1 MREDIIEE
9 MNRTELIKVR
19 EEDYIKMQEN
29 LEYYKTAI
37 QLIKDEMYG
46 LAGLEH
52 EYIDTVKEIGRIIE
66 ELELELNTL
75 WAKKKGNI
83 TKR

>member
-9 MNRTELIKVR
+9 MNRGEFIEV
-19 EEDYIKMQEN
+19 EEEKYTKMQEN

-37 QLIKDEMYG
+37 RLIKDEMYG

-52 EYIDTVKEIGRIIE
+52 DYTESMKEIGRIIE

-75 WAKKKGNI
+75 
-83 TKR
+83 

>member
-19 EEDYIKMQEN
+19 GEDYIKMQEN

-37 QLIKDEMYG
+37 RLIKDEMYG

-52 EYIDTVKEIGRIIE
+52 DYTESVKEIGRIIE

-75 WAKKKGNI
+75 WVKKKGNI

>member
-9 MNRTELIKVR
+9 MNKGEFIKV
-19 EEDYIKMQEN
+19 EEERYVKMQEN

-52 EYIDTVKEIGRIIE
+52 EYIESLKEIGKIIE

-75 WAKKKGNI
+75 WVKKKGNI

>member
-1 MREDIIEE
+1 MEE
-9 MNRTELIKVR
+9 MNRGEFIEV
-19 EEDYIKMQEN
+19 EEEHYIKMQEN

-52 EYIDTVKEIGRIIE
+52 EYVDTVKEIGGIIE

-83 TKR
+83 TKG

>member
-9 MNRTELIKVR
+9 MNREEFIKVK
-19 EEDYIKMQEN
+19 EDNYLKMQEN

-46 LAGLEH
+46 LAGLGHDYTESM
-52 EYIDTVKEIGRIIE
+52 KEIGRVIE

-75 WAKKKGNI
+75 
-83 TKR
+83 

>member
-9 MNRTELIKVR
+9 MNRSDFIKIK
-19 EEDYIKMQEN
+19 EDNYLKMQEN

-52 EYIDTVKEIGRIIE
+52 DYTESMKEIGRVIE
-66 ELELELNTL
+66 ELELELNNL
-75 WAKKKGNI
+75 WVKKKGNI

>member
-1 MREDIIEE
+1 MEEKIMEE
-9 MNRTELIKVR
+9 MNRGEFIEV
-19 EEDYIKMQEN
+19 EEEHYIKMQEN

-52 EYIDTVKEIGRIIE
+52 DYIESMKEIGNIIE

-75 WAKKKGNI
+75 
-83 TKR
+83 

>member
-9 MNRTELIKVR
+9 MNRGEFINV
-19 EEDYIKMQEN
+19 EEEYYVKMQEN

-52 EYIDTVKEIGRIIE
+52 DYIESMKEIGRIIE
-66 ELELELNTL
+66 ELELELNVCE
-75 WAKKKGNI
+75 
-83 TKR
+83 

>member
-1 MREDIIEE
+1 VREDIIEE
-9 MNRTELIKVR
+9 MNRDEFIKV
-19 EEDYIKMQEN
+19 EEERYIKMQEN

-52 EYIDTVKEIGRIIE
+52 DYTESMKEIGSIIE

-75 WAKKKGNI
+75 
-83 TKR
+83 

>member
-9 MNRTELIKVR
+9 MNRDEFIKIK
-19 EEDYIKMQEN
+19 EDNYLKMQEN

-52 EYIDTVKEIGRIIE
+52 DYTESMKEIGRIIE

-75 WAKKKGNI
+75 
-83 TKR
+83 

>member
-9 MNRTELIKVR
+9 MNRDEFIKIK
-19 EEDYIKMQEN
+19 EDNYLKMQEN

-52 EYIDTVKEIGRIIE
+52 DYTESMKEIGRIIE

-75 WAKKKGNI
+75 WVKKKGNI
-83 TKR
+83 TKK